1 MSNNDTRLDILDI
14 LTTLHANLARWAEAK
29 AAGDTAM
36 ADAHFDAAETFL
48 SNILAVARSEGYE
61 EGREDRDDDGDPAE
75 DYEPDISD
83 VGFDA
88 FEGRYTDDC

>member
-1 MSNNDTRLDILDI
+1 MSNDDTRLDTHDI
-14 LTTLHANLARWAEAK
+14 LTTLHTRLALWAEAK
-29 AAGDTAM
+29 AAGDTAL
-36 ADAHFDAAETFL
+36 ADAHYDSAETFL
-48 SNILAVARSEGYE
+48 SNILAVAHQEGFE
-61 EGREDRDDDGDPAE
+61 EGREERDDGDPAE